1 MRKVKFDFGHLM
13 IQKLNRTFVMT
24 KSTLG
29 VLNYR
34 VRVIQLW
41 FCFGLIS
48 ESDDQNLATLDL
60 SHTPYKCQAWTLPG
74 SSSRATAPAE
84 DQFLVSFFD
93 IIIFNTFY
101 TGLNHCMVLFILFIY
116 KK

>member
-41 FCFGLIS
+41 FCFGL
-48 ESDDQNLATLDL
+48 DL
-60 SHTPYKCQAWTLPG
+60 SHSYTLILPQQRNTLQPPG
-74 SSSRATAPAE
+74 NP
-84 DQFLVSFFD
+84 
-93 IIIFNTFY
+93 
-101 TGLNHCMVLFILFIY
+101 
-116 KK
+116 K